1 MVRWH
6 VLGWTLAL
14 KITHTVAEEKDR
26 QENNKWTVGMLV
38 EKKGGEKMKI
48 NTNRDGTGLMPERLA
63 PFAPKPPQVHIVY
76 PSDNQLPGY
85 VSHPYNHTADCL
97 VSCIITSLNFEKHL

>member
-1 MVRWH
+1 MVRLH

-38 EKKGGEKMKI
+38 EKKGGENENQNKQG
-48 NTNRDGTGLMPERLA
+48 RDRFDA
-63 PFAPKPPQVHIVY
+63 
-76 PSDNQLPGY
+76 
-85 VSHPYNHTADCL
+85 
-97 VSCIITSLNFEKHL
+97 